1 MIVPLRARGR
11 IFGAFSLANERG
23 RPMDPDDLFLAEEL
37 AARAAM
43 AIDNATLYED
53 RAYVA
58 RSLQTRLL
66 PPGLPDIPG
75 VELAARYLPASY
87 EVGGDFYDIFPL
99 GFGPWLLVVGDVCG
113 KGPTAAAVT
122 GLIRSAV
129 RTAALRESD
138 PAGILRLVNE
148 SMLSQLDAPS
158 LFTMVAAVFERT
170 PGSIRV
176 TTACAGHPLPLVV
189 RGSGGV
195 EAGATT
201 GMLLGVFPDPALAE
215 QVVELRPG
223 DAYVVFTD
231 GAIDPRNGA
240 SPGIIAAALGS

>member
-23 RPMDPDDLFLAEEL
+23 RSMDPDDLFLAEEL
-37 AARAAM
+37 AARASM

-58 RSLQTRLL
+58 RSLRTR
-66 PPGLPDIPG
+66 
-75 VELAARYLPASY
+75 
-87 EVGGDFYDIFPL
+87 
-99 GFGPWLLVVGDVCG
+99 LLVVGDVCG

-195 EAGATT
+195 EAGAAT